1 MSSSQQEECFE
12 MGRFVRAQSAA
23 FNSPNYQALPTL
35 VDTRI
40 DLDVEPEKPIS
51 SVDSDTFMSDFL
63 LLEEEPTWELDVTFD
78 DDALEMELEQESFT
92 FGINTSPKRQEHKSY
107 SIPYRL
113 DTRKK
118 RKKLKKLI
126 GKLSRERRH
135 AENTKVKLQ
144 WRRTLPFVEAKNLL
158 HTEYGDAM
166 KDELHIQDYQ
176 DAPRSCLALV

>member
-1 MSSSQQEECFE
+1 

-35 VDTRI
+35 VDMRI

-78 DDALEMELEQESFT
+78 DDALEMELEQESFA
-92 FGINTSPKRQEHKSY
+92 FGINTSPKRKEHKSN

-144 WRRTLPFVEAKNLL
+144 WRRARPFVQAKSLL

-166 KDELHIQDYQ
+166 EDELHIQDYQ